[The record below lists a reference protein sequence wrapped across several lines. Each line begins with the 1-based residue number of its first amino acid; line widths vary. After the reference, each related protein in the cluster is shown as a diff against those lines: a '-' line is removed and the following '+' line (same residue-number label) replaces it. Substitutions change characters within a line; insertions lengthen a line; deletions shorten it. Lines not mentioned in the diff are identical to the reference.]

1 MEQYNLVLPG
11 FKLLQTLIAIVVP
24 FIQQRRSS
32 IIIITQSTMIDIK
45 IKSDLLKN
53 VKIICNLLRQQ
64 KN

>member
-11 FKLLQTLIAIVVP
+11 FKLLQTLIDIVMP

-32 IIIITQSTMIDIK
+32 IIIIIQSTIIDIK
-45 IKSDLLKN
+45 IKSDVKN
-53 VKIICNLLRQQ
+53 AKIICNLLRQQ

>member
-11 FKLLQTLIAIVVP
+11 FKLLQTLITIVVP

-32 IIIITQSTMIDIK
+32 IIIITQSAMIDIK

-53 VKIICNLLRQQ
+53 AKIICNLLRQQ